1 MRVILSTRAGMG
13 KTLCIK
19 NMTQTLNESSHQTST
34 IRITIPI
41 HGPTFSVASLI
52 KSLAEC
58 MDNQKYVVHL
68 DIAPN
73 VSSIILLCSQHVITG
88 HF

>member
-19 NMTQTLNESSHQTST
+19 NMTQTLNESSRT

-41 HGPTFSVASLI
+41 HGPKFSVASLI

-58 MDNQKYVVHL
+58 MDSQKYVVHL

-73 VSSIILLCSQHVITG
+73 VSSVILSCS
-88 HF
+88 